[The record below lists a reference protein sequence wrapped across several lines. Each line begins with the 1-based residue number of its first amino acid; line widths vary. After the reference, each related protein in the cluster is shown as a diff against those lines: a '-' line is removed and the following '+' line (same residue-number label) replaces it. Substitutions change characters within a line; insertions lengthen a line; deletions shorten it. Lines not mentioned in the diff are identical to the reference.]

1 MNNILIRHY
10 NKIIR
15 ENTVLRLMISQL
27 EEQLESAHRQ
37 ISQYADEASL
47 LSRITAIVKHYT
59 FEEQREIFVEE
70 CAEAIKAVQKL
81 KRSHDENAVDDL
93 IDEVADVT
101 IMVEQMRLYLGKAK
115 VDDRIRAKLD
125 RQMRRMKGEKAE

>member
-15 ENTVLRLMISQL
+15 ENTVLRLMISKL

-47 LSRITAIVKHYT
+47 LSRVTAIVKHYT

-81 KRSHDENAVDDL
+81 KRCNDWDAVDDL